1 MLETQ
6 ETQVRSLGL
15 EDLLEE
21 CMATHSSVLAWR
33 IPWTEEPDSFRSI
46 GSQKSQTKLQQLSTL
61 TRSNIKYVLFLQIQH
76 TIFLL

>member
-1 MLETQ
+1 MQETQ

-33 IPWTEEPDSFRSI
+33 IPWTQEPGGLRSL
-46 GSQKSQTKLQQLSTL
+46 GSQSWRRLSTVGGFVCISTL
-61 TRSNIKYVLFLQIQH
+61 LSETEIMFCFA
-76 TIFLL
+76 FLL